1 MKVGRLIRTALH
13 LKPRQVW
20 FQVWRRVQRRFE
32 PHPKCAANPLP
43 AFTFLNVTA
52 APNGWNDTSQEL
64 LWRYNLH
71 YFDYL
76 HVQAADSSLVFRWIG
91 ENPRGSFPGWDPYP
105 TSLRIVNW
113 VKHLE
118 RHQTQ
123 IPNRPLIE
131 RSIRDQLDWLSRH
144 LEWHILANHLLANLK
159 ALVIGTKWLD
169 GDAARWMPLYR
180 RQIEE
185 QILDD
190 GSHYE
195 LSAMYHAIVFE
206 DVIDVLHF
214 CGEEAAWLR
223 PTAGRMLT
231 HLLKMT
237 GPDGMI
243 AKFNDA
249 SEGIAKTPGQLIAA
263 AARAGVSPE
272 NPAKE
277 VLRSGG
283 HSSGYARV
291 SAGEWTLISKDAVIG
306 PDYQPG
312 HAHADSISFE
322 LWRRNVKVIGDTG
335 CSTYVPGHIRSYERS
350 TAAHNTVVVD
360 GRNSSEVWAAHRV
373 GGRCRPLCPKEQ
385 TGHEGVWARD
395 CNGMVIGRRLVLN
408 ETGLCGIDEI
418 RGTGEHEIE
427 ERFHLPPGVSSE
439 QVAIACPGER
449 LVERCDFA
457 VGWNRRAAGTCIVY
471 RQRMMLPAKIEWSI
485 A

>member
-1 MKVGRLIRTALH
+1 MNVGRLIRTIWH

-32 PHPKCAANPLP
+32 PHPACAANPLP
-43 AFTFLNVTA
+43 AFAFLNVTA
-52 APNGWNDTSQEL
+52 SPRGWNDTSLEL

-76 HVQAADSSLVFRWIG
+76 HSHSAESSLVFRWIE
-91 ENPRGSFPGWDPYP
+91 ENPRGSFPGWEPYP

-118 RHQTQ
+118 RYQTQ
-123 IPNRPLIE
+123 IPNRSLIE
-131 RSIRDQLDWLSRH
+131 TSIREQLDWLARH

-159 ALVIGTKWLD
+159 ALVIGAKWLD

-190 GSHYE
+190 GSHSE

-249 SEGIAKTPGQLIAA
+249 AEGIAKTPEQLIAA
-263 AARAGVSPE
+263 AAREGVAPE
-272 NPAKE
+272 RPINGA
-277 VLRSGG
+277 VRSGDR
-283 HSSGYARV
+283 SSGYVRV
-291 SAGEWTLISKDAVIG
+291 SAGEWTLISKGAVIG
-306 PDYQPG
+306 LDYQPG
-312 HAHADSISFE
+312 HAHADSLSFE
-322 LWRRNVKVIGDTG
+322 LWRGEVKVIGDTG
-335 CSTYVPGHIRSYERS
+335 CSTYVPGPIRSYERS
-350 TAAHNTVVVD
+350 TAAHNTVVID

-373 GGRCRPLCPKEQ
+373 GERCRALRANEPSGR
-385 TGHEGVWARD
+385 TGVWAHD
-395 CNGMVIGRRLVLN
+395 CNGMVIGRRLVLK

-427 ERFHLPPGVSSE
+427 ERFHLPPGVSLE
-439 QVAIACPGER
+439 QVSIACSGER

-457 VGWNRRAAGTCIVY
+457 VGWNRREAGTCVVY
-471 RQRMMLPAKIEWSI
+471 RQRMKLPAKIEWSI